1 MHKKTPLVVLS
12 PSQRSDNT
20 SVCALSRSLTLLQ
33 TSSSSFLK
41 KKKKITNAVK
51 DCLHYG

>member
-33 TSSSSFLK
+33 TISSFFFK
-41 KKKKITNAVK
+41 KISSLKKKITQT
-51 DCLHYG
+51 L